1 MLVTRRRVVEE
12 EVTEVIDHTN
22 DAQGMKYEKN
32 RLKSLSS
39 WWLNYYQL
47 DAGVAK
53 RLAKAGFYCT
63 LGGTL
68 CFSCGLGKSLSFWK
82 QGYHPEMVHREERPD
97 CEFLNGQSDNVPNK
111 DFKRPNEM
119 TPGKMKYSK
128 PKKMKLNQNSKQYAN
143 DDEIML
149 RTEQRE
155 QEMGRNTE
163 RTKHKEAE
171 TKTSSRRQ
179 VQPRQPE
186 SVASSAAE
194 PHQTGNRS
202 KFFKCQTR
210 WYPRGIQRL
219 VSTLIFRGGEE
230 GYSRVVKTQ
239 SPKFW
244 PTFHFRGGG
253 IFDYSRLGFSWQNEP
268 KILEA
273 WLALASHYVCR
284 EKKETSFTVSIKT
297 QEFKF
302 QPQRRRIHTRE
313 LRKSLSKRTLW
324 LSGVVL
330 QMRNWRAV
338 PVSCVSKDGPQQ
350 RECSAVSYIL
360 PNHEATYGI

>member
-68 CFSCGLGKSLSFWK
+68 CFSCGLSKSLSFWK

-111 DFKRPNEM
+111 PQNNFKRPNEM
-119 TPGKMKYSK
+119 TPGKMKNSK

-143 DDEIML
+143 DEIML

-155 QEMGRNTE
+155 QQMGRNTE
-163 RTKHKEAE
+163 RTK
-171 TKTSSRRQ
+171 
-179 VQPRQPE
+179 
-186 SVASSAAE
+186 
-194 PHQTGNRS
+194 
-202 KFFKCQTR
+202 
-210 WYPRGIQRL
+210 
-219 VSTLIFRGGEE
+219 
-230 GYSRVVKTQ
+230 
-239 SPKFW
+239 
-244 PTFHFRGGG
+244 
-253 IFDYSRLGFSWQNEP
+253 
-268 KILEA
+268 
-273 WLALASHYVCR
+273 
-284 EKKETSFTVSIKT
+284 
-297 QEFKF
+297 
-302 QPQRRRIHTRE
+302 
-313 LRKSLSKRTLW
+313 
-324 LSGVVL
+324 
-330 QMRNWRAV
+330 
-338 PVSCVSKDGPQQ
+338 
-350 RECSAVSYIL
+350 
-360 PNHEATYGI
+360 